1 MFHGSSILEHIIIGE
16 LVEIFCYHYFLTRL
30 MLIFKINLLIIIK
43 IFDIKL
49 HDLFCLKNYIVM

>member
-16 LVEIFCYHYFLTRL
+16 LVEIFSNHYFLTRL

-49 HDLFCLKNYIVM
+49 HDLFCLKKYIVM